1 MEMTLNPRLVELYQI
16 CRNDAYVCLHPKKKN
31 PIKADWRNQSVSAED
46 ALAASQML
54 QHNIGILNGTTS
66 GVIDIDLDCAE
77 AVAFADLFL
86 PETVASFGHEGND
99 RGHYLVAIQSS
110 GKTRKFNMPD
120 SSECLVELRSDG
132 TQTMLPPSIHPSGHK
147 LQFSYINDSAPAVD
161 YADLLVATQRIAA
174 CSVIARSWSEGSR
187 HQLALAFAG
196 MMYKADFNQDL
207 AENVVNTICNFTK
220 DEEMADRLNAVTT
233 TYAQDASS
241 ISGYGIMVDVL
252 GVNTA
257 RKIAEWLDIGADNTD
272 VIEADGAAPTILP
285 TTNEDEIT
293 EEKMAEAFTRWAK
306 KRAVYIHEKKQ
317 WYLWDGLVWRPD
329 PSNAVRLLLSEF
341 VSAAGA
347 AQRHNRRF
355 EDALRRFENLS
366 KIKNTLELAQ
376 PRLAKS
382 ITEFDTDP
390 MLFAAGNTWID
401 LKTGQPVTPKANT
414 LVSLQSSV
422 RYDPEADCPLFKSF
436 LNEIFLDNDAL
447 VKFVQR
453 TVGYSLTGRIEEQCF
468 FPMNGDGANGKST
481 LLNIL
486 SRLLGDYSK
495 AAATATLMAN
505 QRQGVGDDLMY
516 LAGARMIT
524 ISETDRNQ
532 SLAEAKLKQMT
543 GGDEIT
549 ARVLWGS
556 YTTFKIVGKIF
567 VATNN
572 LPKVNGRD
580 HGIFR
585 RFQIVPFNRTFQSH
599 EQDKALPDKLEAEL
613 SGILNWALRG
623 CLNWQEQG
631 LNPPQ
636 IVKDQLDHYQQ
647 DMDTVAKFVDA
658 QLVLD
663 PASKI
668 QSSELYQEYRS
679 WCQRM
684 GYSQQDD
691 KQFKASMLT
700 IEGIRD
706 GRTKVGRHFAG
717 VHYRWD
723 IKDVSEGKDRG
734 VLF

>member
-1 MEMTLNPRLVELYQI
+1 
-16 CRNDAYVCLHPKKKN
+16 
-31 PIKADWRNQSVSAED
+31 
-46 ALAASQML
+46 
-54 QHNIGILNGTTS
+54 
-66 GVIDIDLDCAE
+66 
-77 AVAFADLFL
+77 
-86 PETVASFGHEGND
+86 
-99 RGHYLVAIQSS
+99 
-110 GKTRKFNMPD
+110 
-120 SSECLVELRSDG
+120 
-132 TQTMLPPSIHPSGHK
+132 
-147 LQFSYINDSAPAVD
+147 
-161 YADLLVATQRIAA
+161 
-174 CSVIARSWSEGSR
+174 
-187 HQLALAFAG
+187 
-196 MMYKADFNQDL
+196 
-207 AENVVNTICNFTK
+207 
-220 DEEMADRLNAVTT
+220 
-233 TYAQDASS
+233 
-241 ISGYGIMVDVL
+241 
-252 GVNTA
+252 
-257 RKIAEWLDIGADNTD
+257 
-272 VIEADGAAPTILP
+272 
-285 TTNEDEIT
+285 
-293 EEKMAEAFTRWAK
+293 
-306 KRAVYIHEKKQ
+306 
-317 WYLWDGLVWRPD
+317 
-329 PSNAVRLLLSEF
+329 
-341 VSAAGA
+341 
-347 AQRHNRRF
+347 
-355 EDALRRFENLS
+355 
-366 KIKNTLELAQ
+366 
-376 PRLAKS
+376 
-382 ITEFDTDP
+382 
-390 MLFAAGNTWID
+390 
-401 LKTGQPVTPKANT
+401 
-414 LVSLQSSV
+414 
-422 RYDPEADCPLFKSF
+422 

>member
-1 MEMTLNPRLVELYQI
+1 
-16 CRNDAYVCLHPKKKN
+16 
-31 PIKADWRNQSVSAED
+31 
-46 ALAASQML
+46 
-54 QHNIGILNGTTS
+54 
-66 GVIDIDLDCAE
+66 
-77 AVAFADLFL
+77 
-86 PETVASFGHEGND
+86 
-99 RGHYLVAIQSS
+99 
-110 GKTRKFNMPD
+110 
-120 SSECLVELRSDG
+120 
-132 TQTMLPPSIHPSGHK
+132 
-147 LQFSYINDSAPAVD
+147 
-161 YADLLVATQRIAA
+161 
-174 CSVIARSWSEGSR
+174 
-187 HQLALAFAG
+187 
-196 MMYKADFNQDL
+196 
-207 AENVVNTICNFTK
+207 
-220 DEEMADRLNAVTT
+220 
-233 TYAQDASS
+233 
-241 ISGYGIMVDVL
+241 
-252 GVNTA
+252 
-257 RKIAEWLDIGADNTD
+257 
-272 VIEADGAAPTILP
+272 
-285 TTNEDEIT
+285 
-293 EEKMAEAFTRWAK
+293 
-306 KRAVYIHEKKQ
+306 
-317 WYLWDGLVWRPD
+317 
-329 PSNAVRLLLSEF
+329 
-341 VSAAGA
+341 
-347 AQRHNRRF
+347 
-355 EDALRRFENLS
+355 
-366 KIKNTLELAQ
+366 
-376 PRLAKS
+376 LAKS

-691 KQFKASMLT
+691 KQFKASMLR
-700 IEGIRD
+700 IEGIRE

-717 VHYRWD
+717 VHYRWNE
-723 IKDVSEGKDRG
+723 KDMNEGKVGG